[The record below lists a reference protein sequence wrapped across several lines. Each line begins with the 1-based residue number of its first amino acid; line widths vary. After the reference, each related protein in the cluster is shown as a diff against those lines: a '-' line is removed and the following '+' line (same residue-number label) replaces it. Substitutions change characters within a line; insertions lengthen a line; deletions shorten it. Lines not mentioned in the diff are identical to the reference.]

1 MRPFEDDVD
10 SLVPLQN
17 RQIVLVVPNDPR
29 PPQISHVFI
38 SPIHYFTLDKFFAVS
53 IIIFLCIFLFL

>member
-1 MRPFEDDVD
+1 MRAFEDDVD

-29 PPQISHVFI
+29 PPQISHAFI